1 MMMELVIMKKL
12 LLLVTAFA
20 LSLGSACAQNAKL
33 QTLMPTQKVLQFKD
47 NATSPRKAPGRKV
60 ELAEGQQVF
69 GAYTSDNLASDGLGL
84 PRYPGNYQ
92 VATQIPSEIIDIYD
106 GCQIVKMRFGLCV
119 ANEVSRVFI
128 YPVDAEGNIGAAIV
142 DEATKGG
149 KAGWNEVTISQ
160 PVTISKEN
168 VSGYL
173 MGYDYVQSNKND
185 GQYYDNECFPLSLV
199 NEGAYTCPTYVYGN
213 LGQGTGW
220 YNIGAEDYG
229 NLSVQAVVEGEFPE
243 NGLMPLAF
251 SEVVMMLGETGTIN
265 LNMINMGSDPLNNF
279 SYTMTIDGET
289 GEEQTYTLDT
299 PVTTFGTLVVANL
312 PVEAAETARESQ
324 VVVNITKVNGQEN
337 GASNTSVQGVVT
349 TLSELIERNILVE
362 EMTGTACGWCP
373 RGLAGMELMRETFG
387 SQFVGVA
394 LHWYNSSDA
403 MYLDPSQYAPLNFG
417 GAPKCRINRGDEM
430 DPKYGTGNDICDD
443 VRAAMNQPSKG
454 SVEVAADWNDDQTQV
469 IATATVSPA
478 IDTENLEVA
487 FVLVADQLSGTGSA
501 WNQSN
506 YYYQYTAAQVGDPD
520 LDQFCK
526 GGTYGKST
534 ITGWKFNDVAS
545 ATSYE
550 NYTTLA
556 PAVGFVKAGETGE
569 VTFTLD
575 MPTKATLKKAIN
587 TDQVYI
593 VAILTSASGSVENA
607 AKAKVGGEPTA
618 IATLSTEA
626 AATATYT
633 LSGMK
638 VADLQQGINIV
649 RMANGQVKKVV
660 IK

>member
-1 MMMELVIMKKL
+1 MKKL

-20 LSLGSACAQNAKL
+20 LSFGSACAQNAKL

-69 GAYTSDNLASDGLGL
+69 GAYTSDNIASDGLGL
-84 PRYPGNYQ
+84 PNYPGNYR

-119 ANEVSRVFI
+119 DNQVSRVFI
-128 YPVDAEGNIGAAIV
+128 YPIDAEGNVGEAIV
-142 DEATKGG
+142 DQATKGG
-149 KAGWNEVTISQ
+149 KKGWNEVVVDQ

-168 VSGYL
+168 VIGYL

-199 NEGAYTCPTYVYGN
+199 NEGAYTCSTYVYGN
-213 LGQGTGW
+213 LGQGTSW
-220 YNIGAEDYG
+220 YNIGAEEYG

-251 SEVVMMLGETGTIN
+251 DEVTMMLGETGTVN
-265 LNMINMGSDPLNNF
+265 LSLMNLGSEPLNNF
-279 SYTMTIDGET
+279 SYTMTIDGVP
-289 GEEQTYTLDT
+289 GEEQTYTLDN
-299 PVTTFGTLVVANL
+299 PVTRFGAMIIANI
-312 PVEAAETARESQ
+312 PVEAAETAHESQ
-324 VVVNITKVNGQEN
+324 VVIDITKVNGQEN
-337 GASNTSVQGVVT
+337 SASQTSVQGIVT

-362 EMTGTACGWCP
+362 EFTGTACGWCP

-387 SQFVGVA
+387 SRFVGVG

-403 MYLDPSQYAPLNFG
+403 MYFDPAYYAPVDFG
-417 GAPKCRINRGDEM
+417 GAPSCRINRGAEM

-506 YYYQYTAAQVGDPD
+506 YYSQYTAAQVGDPD

-534 ITGWKFNDVAS
+534 ITGWKFNDVAI

-550 NYTTLA
+550 NYTNLA

-575 MPTKATLKKAIN
+575 MPTKATLQKAIN
-587 TDQVYI
+587 NDQVYI

-618 IATLSTEA
+618 IAILSTEA

-660 IK
+660 VE

>member
-1 MMMELVIMKKL
+1 MKKL

-69 GAYTSDNLASDGLGL
+69 GAYTSDNIASDGLGL
-84 PRYPGNYQ
+84 PNYPGNYR

-119 ANEVSRVFI
+119 DNQVSRVFI
-128 YPVDAEGNIGAAIV
+128 YPIDAEGNVGEAIV
-142 DEATKGG
+142 DQATKGG
-149 KAGWNEVTISQ
+149 KKGWNEVVVDQ

-168 VSGYL
+168 VIGYL

-199 NEGAYTCPTYVYGN
+199 NEGAYTCSTYVYGN
-213 LGQGTGW
+213 LGQGTSW
-220 YNIGAEDYG
+220 YNIGAEEYG

-251 SEVVMMLGETGTIN
+251 DEVTMMLGETGTVN
-265 LNMINMGSDPLNNF
+265 LSLMNLGSEPLNNF
-279 SYTMTIDGET
+279 SYTMTIDGVP
-289 GEEQTYTLDT
+289 GEEQTYTLDN
-299 PVTTFGTLVVANL
+299 PVTRFGAMIIANI
-312 PVEAAETARESQ
+312 PVEAAETAHESQ
-324 VVVNITKVNGQEN
+324 VVIDITKVNGQEN
-337 GASNTSVQGVVT
+337 SASQTSVQGIVT

-362 EMTGTACGWCP
+362 EFTGTACGWCP

-387 SQFVGVA
+387 SRFVGVG

-403 MYLDPSQYAPLNFG
+403 MYFDPAYYAPVDFG
-417 GAPKCRINRGDEM
+417 GAPSCRINRGAEM

-501 WNQSN
+501 WNQLN
-506 YYYQYTAAQVGDPD
+506 YYSQYTTAQVGDPD

-526 GGTYGKST
+526 GGTYGKSP
-534 ITGWKFNDVAS
+534 ITGWKFNDVAI

-550 NYTTLA
+550 NYTNLA

-575 MPTKATLKKAIN
+575 MPTKATLQKAIN
-587 TDQVYI
+587 NDQVYI

-618 IATLSTEA
+618 IAILSTEA

-660 IK
+660 VK

>member
-1 MMMELVIMKKL
+1 MKKL
-12 LLLVTAFA
+12 FLLVTAFA
-20 LSLGSACAQNAKL
+20 LSLGSACAQNAKFE
-33 QTLMPTQKVLQFKD
+33 TLMPTQKVLQFKD

-92 VATQIPSEIIDIYD
+92 VATQIPAEIISMYD

-220 YNIGAEDYG
+220 NNIGAEDYG

-251 SEVVMMLGETGTIN
+251 DEVTMMLGETGTVN
-265 LNMINMGSDPLNNF
+265 LSLMNLGSEPLNNF
-279 SYTMTIDGET
+279 SYTMTIDGVP
-289 GEEQTYTLDT
+289 GEEQTYTLDN
-299 PVTTFGTLVVANL
+299 PVTSFGAMIIANI

-324 VVVNITKVNGQEN
+324 VVIDITKVNGQEN
-337 GASNTSVQGVVT
+337 SASQTSVQGIVT

-362 EMTGTACGWCP
+362 EFTGTACGWCP

-387 SQFVGVA
+387 SRFVGVG
-394 LHWYNSSDA
+394 LHWYNTSDA
-403 MYLDPSQYAPLNFG
+403 MYFDPAYYAPVDFG
-417 GAPKCRINRGDEM
+417 GAPSCRINRGAEM

-534 ITGWKFNDVAS
+534 ITGWKFNDVAIAS
-545 ATSYE
+545 SYE
-550 NYTTLA
+550 NYTNLA

-607 AKAKVGGEPTA
+607 AKAKVGGDDPTS
-618 IATLSTEA
+618 IATLDTDATETVSYNLNGVQLA
-626 AATATYT
+626 AP
-633 LSGMK
+633 
-638 VADLQQGINIV
+638 QQGVNIV

-660 IK
+660 VK